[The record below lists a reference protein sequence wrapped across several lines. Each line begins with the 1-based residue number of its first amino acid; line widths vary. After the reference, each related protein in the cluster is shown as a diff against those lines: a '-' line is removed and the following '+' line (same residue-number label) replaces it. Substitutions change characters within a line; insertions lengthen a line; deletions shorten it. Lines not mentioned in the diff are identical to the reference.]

1 MSRKGGYNGGGT
13 VIGPR
18 DGEWFS
24 KDSVSVPSEPPLPKR
39 ERTAA
44 QEAQKASL
52 KKNPGPE
59 LIKAD
64 DPRVRNIKRR
74 KPLTK

>member
-1 MSRKGGYNGGGT
+1 MGRKGGYAGGGT

-18 DGEWFS
+18 DGDWFT
-24 KDSVSVPSEPPLPKR
+24 KESVWMPPEPPIPKS

-44 QEAQKASL
+44 QEAQLEGIKR
-52 KKNPGPE
+52 NPHPE

-64 DPRVRNIKRR
+64 DPRVRDVRGRKRR
-74 KPLTK
+74 SK